1 MINSYSRVSLA
12 GILLIALNVCG
23 CINVE
28 YTGQSFPPLPEG
40 TTVTLYSPES
50 PAPVSGYRAIG
61 RATVTAPQGWS
72 MSEVREKLVD
82 LALEHGADAV
92 NVVESKRIQVGLNA
106 PDQNVSPAPNWGR
119 DTRNAG
125 GAFVYSNYF
134 GDTVTAEKADPV
146 YELQVKALLLATDA
160 RFKAMEELYK
170 AERRKL
176 EANSAAAEKTAAP
189 AVDTPETAAPAADTP
204 GAAVPAKK
212 SAPAPRRAMPVKLNS
227 DRNAEVIL

>member
-1 MINSYSRVSLA
+1 MIKSYSLGSLA

-40 TTVTLYSPES
+40 TAVTIYSPES

-61 RATVTAPQGWS
+61 RVTVTAPQGWS
-72 MSEVREKLVD
+72 MSEVRDKLAD

-92 NVVESKRIQVGLNA
+92 SVVESKRIQVGLNA

-134 GDTVTAEKADPV
+134 GDTVTAEKAKPV

-176 EANSAAAEKTAAP
+176 EAENAPAAANDAAAEKAAAP
-189 AVDTPETAAPAADTP
+189 AEDASGTE
-204 GAAVPAKK
+204 VPAKK
-212 SAPAPRRAMPVKLNS
+212 SAPAPRQAMPVKLNR
-227 DRNAEVIL
+227 DRNAVVTL